1 MTSNIGKR
9 QYFIVLIICLAVILG
24 VSVGF
29 WMYTNQY
36 FGGKKENGDNIDP
49 GNNNTS
55 ESSWYYLFKN
65 SYVALGVYP
74 AQYWASYP
82 ENIGNDSHVP
92 FEINETLS
100 HVDFGFNTQPYSTTS
115 IQCVLYK
122 MSEKDGKYEIE
133 KELYA
138 SNKTT
143 HENHRIWITPEN
155 QGYWTFVF
163 YNLNEISATTGV
175 YAIAFKN
182 DNS

>member
-1 MTSNIGKR
+1 MNSAAVNMEKR
-9 QYFIVLIICLAVILG
+9 QYLVLLITCLIVILG
-24 VSVGF
+24 VYAGF
-29 WMYTNQY
+29 WIYTNQY
-36 FGGKKENGDNIDP
+36 FNGEKNKEDP

-55 ESSWYYLFKN
+55 KSSWYYLFKN
-65 SYVALGVYP
+65 NYVAMGSYP
-74 AQYWASYP
+74 AKYWVSFP

-100 HVDFGFNTQPYSTTS
+100 RVDFGFNTQPYSTTN

-122 MSEKDGKYEIE
+122 MSEKDGKYEID

-143 HENHRIWITPEN
+143 QDHHRIYVTPEN

-163 YNLNEISATTGV
+163 YNQNEVSATTGA
-175 YAIAFKN
+175 YAIAFKK

>member
-1 MTSNIGKR
+1 M
-9 QYFIVLIICLAVILG
+9 VVILG
-24 VSVGF
+24 VYVGF
-29 WMYTNQY
+29 WVRTTQY
-36 FGGKKENGDNIDP
+36 FDGQKGDEKNEEP
-49 GNNNTS
+49 GNNNQS
-55 ESSWYYLFKN
+55 NSSWYFLFKN
-65 SYVALGVYP
+65 MYVALGAYP
-74 AQYWASYP
+74 AQYWVSYP

-92 FEINETLS
+92 FEINETLLR
-100 HVDFGFNTQPYSTTS
+100 VDFGFNTQPYSTTS
-115 IQCVLYK
+115 VQCVLYK

-143 HENHRIWITPEN
+143 QESHRIWVTPEN

-175 YAIAFKN
+175 YAIAFKK